1 MVQTCAIC
9 TKDHATKNCPSLTG
23 LKAVFKEAEEE
34 IEPIYLLNQHRQW
47 QAQQTGTPTNP
58 SSFF

>member
-9 TKDHATKNCPSLTG
+9 TKDHAMKNCPSLPG

-34 IEPIYLLNQHRQW
+34 MEPVYLSSTSPM
-47 QAQQTGTPTNP
+47 ASTTNRYVY
-58 SSFF
+58 